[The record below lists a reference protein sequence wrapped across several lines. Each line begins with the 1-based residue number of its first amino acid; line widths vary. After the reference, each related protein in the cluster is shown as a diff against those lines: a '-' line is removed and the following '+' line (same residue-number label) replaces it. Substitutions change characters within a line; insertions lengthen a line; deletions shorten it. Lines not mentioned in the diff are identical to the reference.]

1 MFSSKLHA
9 TILALAFTIG
19 AGAAHATTI
28 TFDELPPSDQI
39 GMPVGTDFA
48 TGGYNFNLTGGL
60 AWIMAARADG
70 AYASNGTTSLDLG
83 GMVTV
88 TNIANKA
95 FSLASLDLAT
105 FLAVETSTVKLTG
118 TDVSGNNIVQT
129 YTLSG
134 AGGTSP
140 YGLTTYNPSG
150 FDHLTSLVLELV
162 YNQSTATYFSLVDNL
177 VLNEQAVTAVPEPE
191 TWAMLGLGLAM
202 VAGLARRKRA

>member
-1 MFSSKLHA
+1 MFSAQLHA
-9 TILALAFTIG
+9 AILALASTMG
-19 AGAAHATTI
+19 AGTAQATTI
-28 TFDELPPSDQI
+28 TFDELTPSDQL
-39 GMPVGTDFA
+39 GMSVGTNFA
-48 TGGYNFNLTGGL
+48 SGGYNFNLTGGN

-83 GMVTV
+83 GTVTV

-105 FLAVETSTVKLTG
+105 FWAVQTSTVKLTG
-118 TDVSGNNIVQT
+118 IDVSGHNVVQT
-129 YTLSG
+129 YTLGGASG
-134 AGGTSP
+134 PSP
-140 YGLTTYNPSG
+140 YGLTTYNLSG
-150 FDHLTSLVLELV
+150 FDNLTSLVLELV